1 MHVIAAKAAAFG
13 EALQPDFKAYVQAV
27 VDNAKALAA
36 AMKDGGLDLVSGGT
50 DTHVMLV
57 DLRPKK
63 LTGKDAEQALGR
75 ANITCNKNG
84 IPFDPEKPM
93 ITSGIRLGSPAC
105 TTRGFG
111 VAEFNEVGKLI
122 IEVLDGLAANG
133 PDGNGAVE
141 AAVKEKVVALTSRFP
156 IYS

>member
-1 MHVIAAKAAAFG
+1 YAAA
-13 EALQPDFKAYVQAV
+13 V
-27 VDNAKALAA
+27 VANAKALADS
-36 AMKDGGLDLVSGGT
+36 MLDGGLDLVSGGT

-63 LTGKDAEQALGR
+63 VTGKAAEAALGR

-93 ITSGIRLGSPAC
+93 ITSGIRLGTPAG

-111 VAEFNEVGKLI
+111 VAEFREVGNLI

-133 PDGNGAVE
+133 EEGNAAVE
-141 AAVKEKVVALTSRFP
+141 AAVKQKVVALTGRFP